1 MGCSAQDQ
9 IRGYKEVHKKITE
22 LNPKVDK
29 IRLQFAINDYWLNL
43 KDNIM
48 NSHEKD
54 VYKKLVEQTD
64 GVISISHSDTKQ
76 TNTPLVFVKE
86 IGNEYVVYL
95 DNGQNYT
102 FEKGK
107 VKSKTTASGRSVLLP
122 SMELTKYLTKEPEGE
137 LYSKGS
143 TSKADT
149 KYEEYAKIIEDTV
162 KSISNIIV
170 RKDDGLIVRELL
182 EGVGSFIAGK
192 FEEKKGIIRVADI
205 PSKEKTNKIVIDYLE
220 KLYMDEISDLDLSD
234 EELIEYIK
242 KDPKRNKYN
251 EVQEAYSEAVQEKAT
266 EFHSKL
272 NLNAAQ
278 LHEFIHA
285 GAHVF
290 MKNNPNAPETKRI
303 EELYKKV
310 QSTRYNHIFSKALG
324 DEQYWRSNI
333 DEFIA
338 EALSNPEFMVA
349 LNSIPVKEMDR
360 LSTVFKE
367 LVDTLMKILGFKNE
381 DTVYKYLLDGFM
393 AIVESQQRITEEER
407 SMVHPR
413 NSKDAINLKE
423 ELDRVLGSKEEPKK
437 KINWNDF
444 ERVEKTVHKNVES
457 MQKLLEELHVLG
469 GKKESDSHL
478 KYLKDLIGSLD
489 QDFLT
494 NMNVYI
500 TTKAKASAGML
511 DRSSM
516 GLWISKAGKLAG
528 NQQSEAEIYAHEVIH
543 SYVRYA
549 FDLANK
555 GNIEARKIVR
565 ELEYVL
571 NTARKNTKW
580 QDLLPKESI
589 DSKLEEKNAKEM
601 YDYIFNSK
609 HAEEEFISHV
619 LTNPIVMEV
628 VKNIQVKEKE
638 KVTTLGARIKKLFQT
653 IMDLLSGNYEFKDRD
668 KNVYEATRDLTF
680 RLAEYNNKAVVERRK
695 NINVMEKVTQFINS
709 TDEKA
714 GEVLEDFINKHVPK
728 DVAGKKP
735 KEPLA
740 KAKWMTQV
748 LTNMIVNPVYRNQL
762 SKLATVYGMPPE
774 GTLQTIMR
782 DFTDQDDLSKT
793 VDFLALGSDR
803 IDGFKMSLLGTMKQA
818 VETGFKEKLTKAQKK
833 SLTRVIMD
841 TDFEILEKKY
851 STNDLRRLL
860 KDKDYLET
868 QIGRIKH
875 KLEKNEGDK
884 ANYYKSQATSL
895 GYYLATGKANIALGF
910 NALNIARGLMTND
923 YKSPSKEL
931 VNDIDVLATLVAL
944 KYTDSSHKL
953 EVEKLMRSESKTQ
966 LNKGVKNLIEIA
978 RNLKKEAKN
987 SLFLDSST
995 HIVKG
1000 YTKEVFDDRITME
1013 IDTIA
1018 NEQEMKSRGFKLVK
1032 KLDKNPADTSPQE
1045 FGMYVS
1051 ESFTT
1056 SDWLRTSAR
1065 LTKMHSK
1072 GTSLKDLMYASEDQ
1086 YAGIKHKII
1095 KTNLDTERI
1104 KLIKKMMKGEFDVTK
1119 VDYGVAPVLDQ
1130 DGAVVD
1136 YRYMMDKQ
1144 SKEDYLGMGTDVADI
1159 VARTKAQIFDKTSTK
1174 QHNDKLLDII
1184 KKDAEENYND
1194 GLVTGKNDKQYI
1206 LISPDSNDEKIK
1218 DLWNVLPKNFK
1229 EEAMN
1234 SEYKGLPVR
1243 RDLMSAYFGYRH
1255 LSVTDIPILKD
1266 ITPAIIKNAVKLAE
1280 TIWMEFIKMA
1290 KADVLIKMP
1299 FVLVGN
1305 IISNIV
1311 YAINTGTNPAEIG
1324 RMYLEST
1331 REVRTYLRKHRELVE
1346 LQIAKDTGNIQKKD
1360 IGRIPSLERELRN
1373 SPIHELYELGIYQ
1386 AIVEDVNKDE
1396 YTGTNRISKWY
1407 KDKTENMPQI
1417 LKDGVN
1423 WMYLTEDTAYYKFM
1437 QEVMQMSDLIA
1448 RDVENRKL
1456 KNITEQQING
1466 KMKIPKWFTEKYP
1479 ETKGR
1484 KLTKGEMNTFKQES
1498 DKKRLDTILN
1508 AFINY
1513 NKPSG
1518 SLEEYLNRVGLI
1530 MFTKYAKRI
1539 QLQIAKTG
1547 TKYPIKTLM
1556 VVLGQSLF
1564 IDFESIQDQS
1574 VLTRSWYNLG
1584 FGQGDLLP
1592 GKSLWEYI
1600 EHEFTPPIFRPT
1612 TYKLF

>member
-1 MGCSAQDQ
+1 MNCPN
-9 IRGYKEVHKKITE
+9 ILVTYKE
-22 LNPKVDK
+22 
-29 IRLQFAINDYWLNL
+29 WLNKNL
-43 KDNIM
+43 
-48 NSHEKD
+48 
-54 VYKKLVEQTD
+54 
-64 GVISISHSDTKQ
+64 
-76 TNTPLVFVKE
+76 
-86 IGNEYVVYL
+86 
-95 DNGQNYT
+95 
-102 FEKGK
+102 
-107 VKSKTTASGRSVLLP
+107 A
-122 SMELTKYLTKEPEGE
+122 
-137 LYSKGS
+137 KGS
-143 TSKADT
+143 T
-149 KYEEYAKIIEDTV
+149 
-162 KSISNIIV
+162 
-170 RKDDGLIVRELL
+170 
-182 EGVGSFIAGK
+182 
-192 FEEKKGIIRVADI
+192 
-205 PSKEKTNKIVIDYLE
+205 
-220 KLYMDEISDLDLSD
+220 
-234 EELIEYIK
+234 
-242 KDPKRNKYN
+242 
-251 EVQEAYSEAVQEKAT
+251 Q
-266 EFHSKL
+266 
-272 NLNAAQ
+272 
-278 LHEFIHA
+278 
-285 GAHVF
+285 
-290 MKNNPNAPETKRI
+290 
-303 EELYKKV
+303 
-310 QSTRYNHIFSKALG
+310 
-324 DEQYWRSNI
+324 
-333 DEFIA
+333 
-338 EALSNPEFMVA
+338 
-349 LNSIPVKEMDR
+349 
-360 LSTVFKE
+360 
-367 LVDTLMKILGFKNE
+367 
-381 DTVYKYLLDGFM
+381 
-393 AIVESQQRITEEER
+393 
-407 SMVHPR
+407 
-413 NSKDAINLKE
+413 E
-423 ELDRVLGSKEEPKK
+423 ELDKAWLSALFNKRNSERLNLIKDITSTRVDNEYSNVIAVQYNGAEKSTSTRFLDIKLLENGKFQVFLENGVYEFDKGSVKSNKTTKGQFVVIPAMSLTSSYDDRVLSNKEEPKK
-437 KINWNDF
+437 KKVNWNDF

-571 NTARKNTKW
+571 NTARKNIKW
-580 QDLLPKESI
+580 QDFLPKESI

-628 VKNIQVKEKE
+628 VKDIQVKENE
-638 KVTTLGARIKKLFQT
+638 KATTLGARIRKLFQT
-653 IMDLLSGNYEFKDRD
+653 IMDLLSGNYEFKDRN

-680 RLAEYNNKAVVERRK
+680 RLAEYNNRAIVERRK

-709 TDEKA
+709 TDEKV
-714 GEVLEDFINKHVPK
+714 GELLEDFINKHVPK

-735 KEPLA
+735 TAPLA
-740 KAKWMTQV
+740 KAKWMSQV

-793 VDFLALGSDR
+793 VDFLALASDR

-818 VETGFKEKLTKAQKK
+818 VETGFKDKLTKDQKK

-868 QIGRIKH
+868 QIGRFKH
-875 KLEKNEGDK
+875 KLDKNESEK
-884 ANYYKSQATSL
+884 ASYYKAQATSL

-923 YKSPSKEL
+923 YRSPSKEL

-995 HIVKG
+995 HIIKG

-1013 IDTIA
+1013 IDTLA
-1018 NEQEMKSRGFKLVK
+1018 NEQKMKDRGFKLVK
-1032 KLDKNPADTSPQE
+1032 KLDKNPADTTNSQ

-1065 LTKMHSK
+1065 LTKLNSK
-1072 GTSLKDLMYASEDQ
+1072 GTNIKDLMYASEDQ
-1086 YAGIKHKII
+1086 YAKLKHKIV

-1119 VDYGVAPVLDQ
+1119 VDYGIAPVLDQ
-1130 DGAVVD
+1130 DGSVVD

-1206 LISPDSNDEKIK
+1206 LISPDSADEKIK

-1255 LSVTDIPILKD
+1255 LSITDMPILKD
-1266 ITPAIIKNAVKLAE
+1266 ITPSIIKNAVKLAE

-1346 LQIAKDTGNIQKKD
+1346 LQIAKDTGNVQKKD
-1360 IGRIPSLERELRN
+1360 IGKIPSLERELKN

-1407 KDKTENMPQI
+1407 KDKTEGMPQI
-1417 LKDGVN
+1417 LKDGAN
-1423 WMYLTEDTAYYKFM
+1423 WLYLTEDTGYYKFM
-1437 QEVMQMSDLIA
+1437 QEVLQMSDLVA

-1456 KNITEQQING
+1456 KNITEQQVNG
-1466 KMKIPKWFTEKYP
+1466 KMKIPRWFTEKYP

-1484 KLTKGEMNTFKQES
+1484 RLTKDEMSTFKKES
-1498 DKKRLDTILN
+1498 DKRRLDTILN

-1547 TKYPIKTLM
+1547 TKYPLKTLM

-1564 IDFESIQDQS
+1564 VDFESIQDQS
-1574 VLTRSWYNLG
+1574 LLTRSWYNLG
-1584 FGQGDLLP
+1584 LGQGDFLP